1 MASTGWISQNLRAVV
16 DGLSA
21 GTTVPYDV
29 AEGYRWRIEM
39 IYHEFL
45 AKELLGE
52 LDESEREA
60 MECVAEAYSLMS
72 SYVYRVSRDPPPPL
86 QPRQSPV
93 ILNGDVGRPSF
104 EIPYCQ
110 LEYLVH
116 SHFTVPQIASMLEVS
131 VSTIRR
137 RMSSYGL
144 SIHQTYSNIN
154 DAELDAIVSD
164 AQHLFPGWGNRQ
176 MYGYLVSRGI
186 RIQQI
191 RVRESQSRV
200 DPEGSVMRR
209 LHSIR
214 RRQYSVQG
222 PQHLWHIDGNH
233 KLIRYSSTHI
243 LSVFNFLWITTSC
256 TIVILG
262 RHWKFYGFDF
272 LFFLFN

>member
-1 MASTGWISQNLRAVV
+1 MASTSWISQNLRAVV
-16 DGLSA
+16 DDLFA
-21 GTTVPYDV
+21 GTTVPYDI
-29 AEGYRWRIEM
+29 AEGYRLRIEI
-39 IYHEFL
+39 IYRELL

-60 MECVAEAYSLMS
+60 MKCVAEAYSLMS
-72 SYVYRVSRDPPPPL
+72 SYVNRVSRDPPPLL

-93 ILNGDVGRPSF
+93 ILNDVGRSSF

-144 SIHQTYSNIN
+144 SIHQTYSNIS

-186 RIQQI
+186 RIQRI
-191 RVRESQSRV
+191 RVHESQS
-200 DPEGSVMRR
+200 
-209 LHSIR
+209 
-214 RRQYSVQG
+214 
-222 PQHLWHIDGNH
+222 
-233 KLIRYSSTHI
+233 
-243 LSVFNFLWITTSC
+243 
-256 TIVILG
+256 
-262 RHWKFYGFDF
+262 
-272 LFFLFN
+272 